1 MYKTVKFTFYACIV
15 AIWVLMIIILCSKN
29 HELNGILILVQL
41 SILVIE
47 FILGFVKTH
56 LEYKK
61 KREKVNEH
69 LYQWSWRNKINK
81 IES

>member
-29 HELNGILILVQL
+29 HELNGILILVQFA
-41 SILVIE
+41 ILAIE

-56 LEYKK
+56 LEYKE
-61 KREKVNEH
+61 KRK
-69 LYQWSWRNKINK
+69 R
-81 IES
+81 